1 MAYSALLAVSTDIWI
16 AIVVPIVLYLLVVGP
31 VLAVSLYAVWRRS
44 PDANDRAVDDVA
56 RFVVRERARAELAAT
71 GSIDRFNARARFVR
85 QHTPARPARV
95 SDATRAAPCAAVA
108 LSQARVKRVL
118 GAKAP

>member
-44 PDANDRAVDDVA
+44 PDANARAVDDVA
-56 RFVVRERARAELAAT
+56 RFVELRERARAELAAT
-71 GSIDRFNARARFVR
+71 GSIDRFNARVRFVR
-85 QHTPARPARV
+85 QHTPARLASPTRLVRRLARR
-95 SDATRAAPCAAVA
+95 SR
-108 LSQARVKRVL
+108 SRRRV
-118 GAKAP
+118 

>member
-31 VLAVSLYAVWRRS
+31 VLVVSLYAVWRRS
-44 PDANDRAVDDVA
+44 PHANDRAVDDVA
-56 RFVVRERARAELAAT
+56 RFELRERARAGLAAT

-85 QHTPARPARV
+85 
-95 SDATRAAPCAAVA
+95 
-108 LSQARVKRVL
+108 
-118 GAKAP
+118 